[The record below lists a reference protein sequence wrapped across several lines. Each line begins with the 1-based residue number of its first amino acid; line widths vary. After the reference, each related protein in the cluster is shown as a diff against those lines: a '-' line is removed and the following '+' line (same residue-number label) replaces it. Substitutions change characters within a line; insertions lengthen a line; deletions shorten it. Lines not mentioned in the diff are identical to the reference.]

1 MAYVLAS
8 ALAFRVLMD
17 MLFKLSV
24 KNVTFNS
31 IGDFFTSFWKVI
43 SSVSFLVAIIVSGI
57 NFFLWMMV
65 LSHYDLSFA
74 YPMSGICFALIMVGG
89 KLFLVNIW
97 ISINWWV
104 FFYSIELVGFN
115 T

>member
-1 MAYVLAS
+1 
-8 ALAFRVLMD
+8 MD
-17 MLFKLSV
+17 DGFIPLRFK
-24 KNVTFNS
+24 
-31 IGDFFTSFWKVI
+31 
-43 SSVSFLVAIIVSGI
+43 
-57 NFFLWMMV
+57 
-65 LSHYDLSFA
+65 FA